1 MSGLF
6 DCSML
11 STMYSNTDLSWQ
23 QINQLIKSYACNNHE
38 TKKLT
43 ANFNLSL
50 QRKKKRKGKK
60 KEEGAGGLRRSM
72 CRTEWGG
79 KARHGKRGQEI
90 LITLEFLLWVMGPLS
105 KSWWFRVSGV
115 F

>member
-50 QRKKKRKGKK
+50 QRKKKRKGK
-60 KEEGAGGLRRSM
+60 EERRRS
-72 CRTEWGG
+72 RRSQKE
-79 KARHGKRGQEI
+79 H
-90 LITLEFLLWVMGPLS
+90 V
-105 KSWWFRVSGV
+105 
-115 F
+115 